1 MRHSTPAE
9 HVAFVGDLLQ
19 TCNPDRREQAV
30 SELLSYLAA
39 TWDTL
44 PEPLRDHAIA
54 VAVAHTT
61 THDDLP
67 PRLRAALDTMAR
79 RGPIFELAALPKL
92 VVKDTTARYAAELR
106 LNPGQASCDGHAGWT
121 CDAGAS
127 VNVEVVTPGPGRL
140 GTLHGVIYAC
150 PEHRA
155 AAEER
160 ITGSGYGPQPE
171 PAPAGARWNPWP
183 CGHVTAYSTQA
194 LAALTGQN
202 EDGPHQP

>member
-61 THDDLP
+61 TRDDLP
-67 PRLRAALDTMAR
+67 PRLRAALDVMAR
-79 RGPIFELAALPKL
+79 RGPVVELTTPDPG
-92 VVKDTTARYAAELR
+92 KDR
-106 LNPGQASCDGHAGWT
+106 D
-121 CDAGAS
+121 
-127 VNVEVVTPGPGRL
+127 
-140 GTLHGVIYAC
+140 
-150 PEHRA
+150 
-155 AAEER
+155 
-160 ITGSGYGPQPE
+160 
-171 PAPAGARWNPWP
+171 
-183 CGHVTAYSTQA
+183 
-194 LAALTGQN
+194 
-202 EDGPHQP
+202 